1 MNREILIQRVQSI
14 AKDIRI
20 LNKAVENMDV
30 TNIPL
35 VLENYKDFSA
45 EAAQR
50 AEWVAIRQIGR
61 AHV

>member
-35 VLENYKDFSA
+35 V
-45 EAAQR
+45 
-50 AEWVAIRQIGR
+50 
-61 AHV
+61 

>member
-1 MNREILIQRVQSI
+1 MNREILIKRVQSI
-14 AKDIRI
+14 ARDIRI

-45 EAAQR
+45 EAAPR
-50 AEWVAIRQIGR
+50 AEWVAIRLR
-61 AHV
+61 HLV